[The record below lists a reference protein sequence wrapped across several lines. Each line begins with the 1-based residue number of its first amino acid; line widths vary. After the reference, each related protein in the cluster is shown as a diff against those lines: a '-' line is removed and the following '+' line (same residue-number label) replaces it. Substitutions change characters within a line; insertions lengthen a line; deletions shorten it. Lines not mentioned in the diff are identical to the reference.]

1 LAGEKV
7 SRRESEKVE
16 KAKKVDEKWLGLL
29 IIGEC
34 AK

>member
-1 LAGEKV
+1 VIGGWEGG
-7 SRRESEKVE
+7 

-34 AK
+34 VK